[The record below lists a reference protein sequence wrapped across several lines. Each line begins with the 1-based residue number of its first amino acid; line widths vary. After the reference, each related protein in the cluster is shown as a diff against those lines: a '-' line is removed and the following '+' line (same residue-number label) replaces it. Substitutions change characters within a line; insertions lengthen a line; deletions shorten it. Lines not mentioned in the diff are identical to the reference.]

1 MNQRD
6 AFTIAV
12 HNCAKLP
19 KFVRDAAS
27 SVVEIETSTF
37 DVTYLEFLDEQV
49 ELNARG
55 DEWSQRLRLRRSGL
69 ADWYDVPLIKGRI
82 NVDTDFYEIKVDPTT
97 QSVVYWEHYTNGPKP

>member
-6 AFTIAV
+6 AFTVAV

-19 KFVRDAAS
+19 KFVRNAAS

-69 ADWYDVPLIKGRI
+69 ADWCDVPLIKGRI
-82 NVDTDFYEIKVDPTT
+82 NVDLSLI
-97 QSVVYWEHYTNGPKP
+97 HI